1 MNKEQPKASEP
12 RSVTEQARLRAL
24 TRYRIAGTQPEEAFD
39 HYVQMATLI
48 FRIPAAI
55 IVFVGDN
62 MVHPKASIG
71 IGSIGNKVI
80 YTLPFAATIESKND
94 IHISYNREAE
104 STAQANAIFTF
115 YAGAAICTP
124 DGHAIG
130 CLSILDD
137 KEREL
142 TSEQISV
149 LKILASGVMDKVEER
164 LRSLQ
169 ERERSHWLSKTT
181 QEGMWEW
188 DINHNKMWW
197 NTGFCLLFGY
207 PPANTAHYDLDF
219 WCLRFVNESCESI
232 KKSMLSLFFDG
243 EYIFKKGDDTEAY
256 VLIRSVLVRDEF
268 GQPIKIMGSMLDISE
283 RFRNEERSRKAN
295 IELMRNKDDFI
306 SIASHEIKT
315 PITIIKSYS
324 QIIRKE
330 AERSTQQNTN
340 LSVYANR
347 ILKQS
352 EKLLKLVENLL
363 DVSRINNGKMVIY
376 PASFNFSALLEQT
389 IDELLDMDSGSHKI
403 EIKGD
408 FPLTVY
414 ADEFRV
420 SQVLTNLITNAIKYS
435 PGAEK
440 VVITCYKNAEENL
453 ATIAVQDFGMG
464 IAKADQF
471 ELFQK
476 FHRLTDLRD
485 NRIPGTGLGLS
496 IAMEIMKQ
504 HGSTITLE
512 SEPGEGSTF
521 SFDLMLWPA
530 FNTQL

>member
-1 MNKEQPKASEP
+1 MNQEQLSSSEP
-12 RSVTEQARLRAL
+12 KSVAEQARLRAL

-55 IVFVGDN
+55 IAFVGEN
-62 MVHPKASIG
+62 TIHPKASIG
-71 IGSIGNKVI
+71 IGSTENNAV
-80 YTLPFAATIESKND
+80 YALPFAATIQAKND
-94 IHISYNREAE
+94 IHISYNGEAGF
-104 STAQANAIFTF
+104 TPAANTTYTY
-115 YAGAAICTP
+115 YAGTAICTS

-130 CLSILDD
+130 CLSLLDH

-142 TSEQISV
+142 TPEQISV
-149 LKILASGVMDKVEER
+149 LKILASGVMDKIEER

-188 DINHNKMWW
+188 DINHNRMWW

-207 PPANTAHYDLDF
+207 PPPNTSQYDLDF
-219 WCLRFVNESCESI
+219 WCLRFVNESCESV

-283 RFRNEERSRKAN
+283 RFRNEERSRRAN
-295 IELMRNKDDFI
+295 IELLRHKDDFI

-330 AERSTQQNTN
+330 AERNIDQNPN
-340 LSVYANR
+340 LSLYANR

-389 IDELLDMDSGSHKI
+389 IDELLDMDSGSHQI
-403 EIKGD
+403 EVKGD

-414 ADEFRV
+414 ADEFRI

-435 PGAEK
+435 PDADK
-440 VVITCYKNAEENL
+440 VVVTCYKNAEENL
-453 ATIAVQDFGMG
+453 ATIAVQDFGLG
-464 IAKADQF
+464 IAKADQV
-471 ELFQK
+471 ELFEK

-512 SEPGEGSTF
+512 SELGKGSIF
-521 SFDLMLWPA
+521 SFDLMLSPA